1 MTKRQ
6 KVTTVLVITLSV
18 MAILAVFS
26 FFSRNNKQTRKA
38 EISLYQRF
46 LSAEAKSLGNHF
58 NHLQGI
64 ARMMA
69 HNPIILKILESGYPV
84 DSSGDAWAD
93 LAGTVNANLSSLA
106 GISDISAAFIM
117 NKDGLC
123 ILSSATKFIGKNY
136 GFRPYF
142 KQALENGFGLYA
154 ARGVTSGKIGIYYSV
169 AMYSDSRITG
179 VAVLKFSPSF
189 FHVAA
194 LPALNRNAGNS
205 DGEILGLAFDDGIF
219 IIPATGKI
227 CSLAP
232 LAASKRERL
241 AASRQFGENVGNA
254 GFPPTTWRQL
264 QKQGYAYAVRN
275 PEQKRYHLFMK
286 PVVQKKIYLLH
297 IIPDAWFNTAYTPL
311 SQSQQNLFN
320 VLYGLVA
327 ILILAIII
335 MVYYHYKYRQL
346 YDRLLKEQTDHN
358 LALGFYQQIINSAP
372 IGFWQVDPASKTVKT
387 VNNAFC
393 EMIQLPKE
401 EIVGRQVFDFYTDSA
416 LPELKAHARNIA
428 ENQHCTFQSQLKKH
442 GGGFVSVVQYSQ
454 LADDPQSGTKQR
466 FAFFTDISS
475 TIQQKEELKLM
486 VTALEQ
492 SDSTIVITDSDG
504 TIKYVNQAMVNISG
518 YSREEC
524 LGQNPRILKS
534 GNHDAAFYKDMWAT
548 LLAGKTWRGRISN
561 RNKSG
566 DLYWEEAIIS
576 PVFDQNERIT
586 HYIAIK
592 TEITRQIEMEKELQ
606 DALNKANSINQLKSK
621 FLATMSHEI
630 RTPMNAIIGMSRLA
644 LDSGLHGR
652 QYELVSSVHSAA
664 QSLLTLLNDILDFS
678 KIEAGQLAV
687 DPQPFSLFGLLD
699 SIEKTMAVLVK
710 EKNLDFIVD
719 ADLKH
724 LPEFIV
730 ADELR
735 LRQVIINLINNA
747 VKFTRQG
754 SITLKVSSQ
763 ETNAGITL
771 SFAVIDTGIGIPREK
786 QRVIFDSFTQ
796 GDSSTAREYGGTG
809 LGLSISKQ
817 LVELMG
823 GEIGL
828 RSEPGKGSTFFFTLP
843 VTVVS
848 GQDIRH
854 DTRRVTQIARN
865 LHILV
870 VDDNDMNLD
879 LAKMILE
886 QYDHHVV
893 LAHDGVQALEI
904 LSDEDFDLVFMDV
917 QMPVMDGFAATGI
930 IRKIEQGKAEIDDI
944 SQQLAAR
951 LKKRLAGGHLTIIAM
966 TANAMKGD
974 KEKCLAAGMD
984 SYLTKPLLSEDIIRA
999 INGLSLSAGA
1009 LVREPENSSG
1019 NSAEK
1024 AARLQLVADFMKKNY
1039 DLPDKS
1045 IERIIKRAPQTLKD
1059 NFSRLNKAVDA
1070 DDLVEI
1076 SEAAHKLKGSLL
1088 TFGLDE
1094 LGQKAA
1100 EIETAAREKK
1110 KVLWREKIDELR
1122 QKLDFLF

>member
-1 MTKRQ
+1 M
-6 KVTTVLVITLSV
+6 
-18 MAILAVFS
+18 
-26 FFSRNNKQTRKA
+26 
-38 EISLYQRF
+38 
-46 LSAEAKSLGNHF
+46 
-58 NHLQGI
+58 
-64 ARMMA
+64 
-69 HNPIILKILESGYPV
+69 
-84 DSSGDAWAD
+84 
-93 LAGTVNANLSSLA
+93 
-106 GISDISAAFIM
+106 
-117 NKDGLC
+117 
-123 ILSSATKFIGKNY
+123 
-136 GFRPYF
+136 
-142 KQALENGFGLYA
+142 
-154 ARGVTSGKIGIYYSV
+154 
-169 AMYSDSRITG
+169 
-179 VAVLKFSPSF
+179 
-189 FHVAA
+189 
-194 LPALNRNAGNS
+194 
-205 DGEILGLAFDDGIF
+205 
-219 IIPATGKI
+219 
-227 CSLAP
+227 
-232 LAASKRERL
+232 
-241 AASRQFGENVGNA
+241 
-254 GFPPTTWRQL
+254 
-264 QKQGYAYAVRN
+264 
-275 PEQKRYHLFMK
+275 
-286 PVVQKKIYLLH
+286 
-297 IIPDAWFNTAYTPL
+297 
-311 SQSQQNLFN
+311 
-320 VLYGLVA
+320 
-327 ILILAIII
+327 
-335 MVYYHYKYRQL
+335 
-346 YDRLLKEQTDHN
+346 
-358 LALGFYQQIINSAP
+358 
-372 IGFWQVDPASKTVKT
+372 
-387 VNNAFC
+387 
-393 EMIQLPKE
+393 
-401 EIVGRQVFDFYTDSA
+401 
-416 LPELKAHARNIA
+416 
-428 ENQHCTFQSQLKKH
+428 
-442 GGGFVSVVQYSQ
+442 VQYSQ

-486 VTALEQ
+486 VTAFEQ

-534 GNHDAAFYKDMWAT
+534 GTHDAAFYEDMWAT
-548 LLAGKTWRGRISN
+548 LLAGKTWRGRIHN

-586 HYIAIK
+586 HYIAIR
-592 TEITRQIEMEKELQ
+592 TEITRQIEMEEELQ
-606 DALNKANSINQLKSK
+606 DALEKANSANQLKSK

-652 QYELVSSVHSAA
+652 QYELASSVNSAA
-664 QSLLTLLNDILDFS
+664 QSLLALLNDILDFS
-678 KIEAGQLAV
+678 KIEAGQLEV
-687 DPQPFSLFGLLD
+687 DLQPFSLFELLD

-710 EKNLDFIVD
+710 EKNLDLIVD

-730 ADELR
+730 TDELR

-763 ETNAGITL
+763 ETIAGITL
-771 SFAVIDTGIGIPREK
+771 SFTVIDTGIGIAREK
-786 QRVIFDSFTQ
+786 QQVIFDSFTQ

-809 LGLSISKQ
+809 LGLSISRQ

-823 GEIGL
+823 GKISL
-828 RSEPGKGSTFFFTLP
+828 QSEPGKGSTFFFTLP

-848 GQDIRH
+848 GQDIRN
-854 DTRRVTQIARN
+854 DVQRVTQIARK

-870 VDDNDMNLD
+870 VDDNNMNLD

-886 QYDHHVV
+886 QYDYHVV

-904 LSDEDFDLVFMDV
+904 LSDKDFDLVLMDV
-917 QMPVMDGFAATGI
+917 QMPMMDGFAATGI
-930 IRKIEQGKAEIDDI
+930 IRKFEQGKAEIDDI
-944 SQQLAAR
+944 SHQLAAR

-974 KEKCLAAGMD
+974 KEKCLTAGMD
-984 SYLTKPLLSEDIIRA
+984 YYLTKPLSSEDIIRA
-999 INGLSLSAGA
+999 INSLSLSADTI
-1009 LVREPENSSG
+1009 VREPENSSG

-1024 AARLQLVADFMKKNY
+1024 AAILQLVADFMKKNY

-1059 NFSRLNKAVDA
+1059 NFSRLNQAVDA

-1100 EIETAAREKK
+1100 EIETAALEKK
-1110 KVLWREKIDELR
+1110 KVSWREKIDELR